1 MHSCFY
7 FNGHSSHTYIPSLT
21 VSKKLHS
28 SVSYQCTL
36 VSHSMMSH
44 IHTHCQFPLNA
55 HSSHIHAH
63 TLTFS
68 LMYTPLTFI
77 HPHSLCPR
85 NTPLRFSHT
94 HSLPLMQIPLTF
106 TIYHSLHCNFKQI
119 TLLPDSLTHPLTVS
133 HKYHSFNIPKH
144 THCHCSFNLMHTSL
158 TLYHPHSNSHF
169 SCKIPFSNG

>member
-1 MHSCFY
+1 
-7 FNGHSSHTYIPSLT
+7 
-21 VSKKLHS
+21 
-28 SVSYQCTL
+28 
-36 VSHSMMSH
+36 MSH
-44 IHTHCQFPLNA
+44 INTHCQFPLNA

-106 TIYHSLHCNFKQI
+106 TIYHSLHCNFQQI

-133 HKYHSFNIPKH
+133 HKYHSFNIHKH
-144 THCHCSFNLMHTSL
+144 THSSFNLMHTSL
-158 TLYHPHSNSHF
+158 TLYHPNSNSLTLRHTNH
-169 SCKIPFSNG
+169 SQMYTLSTHSLSAPSHILSSSHSTLSLNAPHTPN